1 LTKPRF
7 KGKSS
12 LNHHHCFTELPLRKD
27 YFKMSNFTKSIVY
40 SGVVLAVGLIAIF
53 AIRSN
58 MTEQGTLSYIE
69 PASGEAVVEGDAAV
83 DAAVAAEG
91 EAAAAEDAAADAAVT
106 ATEAAEDAAA
116 ASTEATEAAADAA
129 AAASEAS
136 EAADTAATAG
146 AEAEAA
152 ADAAVEGEA
161 AAAEGE
167 AEATEEAP
175 AH

>member
-1 LTKPRF
+1 LTKSRF

-83 DAAVAAEG
+83 AAEG
-91 EAAAAEDAAADAAVT
+91 EAAADAAAT